1 MNLAMRTTAPPG
13 LEVGTVVEGYV
24 IQSTIGHPVAAEL
37 RYAASAPDGGPATVV
52 TPAYWN
58 PDRRRRSQFRRLAS
72 RRVEL
77 EHPAVIAGRAFG
89 ECRGRPYLITDPY
102 PASTFSDMLEREAP
116 LPARTVVAM
125 LAPVADAMDAAHGH
139 GLVHRALTSES
150 LLVEEGRLQL
160 GSFAPFAPDYDASLG
175 MVPPGDLRYRPP
187 EELRGEALGPAA
199 NVYSLTAIVFH
210 ALAGAPPFAGERGS
224 VTYSHLLEAPPRA
237 SERVPELDE
246 AIDDVIAWGMAKE
259 PSERPPTAT
268 ALLRALDEV
277 LDTGRTA
284 IPARPRERPA
294 SALPAGVAS
303 LPRPRRRLALPVAA
317 ILVAAVVG
325 TLVAALLNPF
335 GGGEDSRPDP
345 AVAAVQRLDARRL
358 DLRGQLAVADTP
370 TQQAAIAAR
379 LASAYLAAADAAG
392 PGPFARA
399 ARSAGDAYTELAAAS
414 EAGSAREF
422 ADASAAVRRA
432 ELRLRTRR

>member
-1 MNLAMRTTAPPG
+1 MVAGHTVRRE
-13 LEVGTVVEGYV
+13 LEF
-24 IQSTIGHPVAAEL
+24 PVAGEL
-37 RYAASAPDGGPATVV
+37 RYAASAPDGSRATIVAPAHWQ
-52 TPAYWN
+52 A
-58 PDRRRRSQFRRLAS
+58 DRRRRSQFRRLAS
-72 RRVEL
+72 RRIEL
-77 EHPAVIAGRAFG
+77 THPAVIAGRRFG
-89 ECRGRPYLITDPY
+89 EHRGRPYLIADPH
-102 PASTFSDMLEREAP
+102 PPSTFGDVLEREAP

-125 LAPVADAMDAAHGH
+125 LTPVAGALDAAHEH
-139 GLVHRALTSES
+139 ELVHRALTADS
-150 LLVEEGRLQL
+150 LLVEDGRLQL
-160 GSFAPFAPDYDASLG
+160 DSFGLFAPDYDASLG
-175 MVPPGDLRYRPP
+175 IVPPGDLRYRPP

-335 GGGEDSRPDP
+335 GGGGDSRPDP
-345 AVAAVQRLDARRL
+345 AVAAVQRLDARRV
-358 DLRGQLAVADTP
+358 DLRSRLAAADTP
-370 TQQAAIAAR
+370 TRQAAIAAR